1 MKMNFIDKMMNRA
14 VIMLTPVDWFVLVK
28 VTKPINDVRGNSV
41 ERKFYSGL
49 YKVERLGGK
58 KVLTDDSGHLIVDTE
73 SLREPTATRIH
84 VYPIRRPSKRSR
96 RKNRRES
103 ANKFY

>member
-1 MKMNFIDKMMNRA
+1 METNFIDKMINRA
-14 VIMLTPVDWFVLVK
+14 VVIMTPVGWFVRVK
-28 VTKPINDVRGNSV
+28 VTKPTNDIKGDYMEGN
-41 ERKFYSGL
+41 FYSGT

-58 KVLTDDSGHLIVDTE
+58 KVLTDDRGHLIVDAE